1 MPEHLYATDNA
12 DFEHLL
18 SLGFSE
24 IEATRLVYMKDHVT
38 EQIEYR
44 EMLEEQN
51 RLDFVRWL
59 VGHDRLEKYLKIGP
73 IQRQSVRKNTIHN
86 LSSPLCVFH
95 LSLRR

>member
-24 IEATRLVYMKDHVT
+24 IEATRLVYMKDHVA

-44 EMLEEQN
+44 ELLEEQN

-59 VGHDRLEKYLKIGP
+59 VEHDRLEK
-73 IQRQSVRKNTIHN
+73 
-86 LSSPLCVFH
+86 
-95 LSLRR
+95 

>member
-24 IEATRLVYMKDHVT
+24 NEALRLVYMKNHVT

-44 EMLEEQN
+44 EMVEEQH
-51 RLDFVRWL
+51 RLGFIRWL
-59 VGHDRLEKYLKIGP
+59 VEHDRLGDE
-73 IQRQSVRKNTIHN
+73 
-86 LSSPLCVFH
+86 
-95 LSLRR
+95 

>member
-24 IEATRLVYMKDHVT
+24 IEATRLVYMKNHVT

-44 EMLEEQN
+44 EMVAERH
-51 RLDFVRWL
+51 RLGFIRWL
-59 VGHDRLEKYLKIGP
+59 IEHNRLEK
-73 IQRQSVRKNTIHN
+73 
-86 LSSPLCVFH
+86 
-95 LSLRR
+95 

>member
-12 DFEHLL
+12 DFERLL

-24 IEATRLVYMKDHVT
+24 IEATRLVYMKNHVV

-51 RLDFVRWL
+51 RLGFVRWL
-59 VGHDRLEKYLKIGP
+59 VEHDRLEK
-73 IQRQSVRKNTIHN
+73 
-86 LSSPLCVFH
+86 
-95 LSLRR
+95 